1 MVLMLTMT
9 KVDEMVKT
17 TSAKLVSNASPQ
29 YWHTFK
35 GHYASMRHMQMVEH
49 CNALTHQAVMR
60 LLRDVREIA
69 QTAHNNKMLENTV
82 ALCAH
87 IYKIAEKSPCKR
99 QS

>member
-1 MVLMLTMT
+1 MLTMT

-35 GHYASMRHMQMVEH
+35 GHYASIRHMPMVEH
-49 CNALTHQAVMR
+49 CNALSSPSCYET
-60 LLRDVREIA
+60 LLPDVREIA

-82 ALCAH
+82 ALCEH

-99 QS
+99 HS